1 MTRPTAIAGSVFF
14 LLLAPGTVAGVIP
27 WWISRWRMQPPL
39 FGFPGFRLLGLVLI
53 LAGIPAVLDSFV
65 RFALEGVGT
74 PAPIAPPQHLVVGG
88 LYRYVRNPMYVGVVT
103 VILGQGLLLG
113 NTHVLGYGAVVWICF
128 HLFVVSYEE
137 PALRR
142 KFGAGYETFCANVRR
157 WIPRVTPWRAT

>member
-1 MTRPTAIAGSVFF
+1 MVD
-14 LLLAPGTVAGVIP
+14 LA
-27 WWISRWRMQPPL
+27 
-39 FGFPGFRLLGLVLI
+39 
-53 LAGIPAVLDSFV
+53 LANA
-65 RFALEGVGT
+65 A
-74 PAPIAPPQHLVVGG
+74 AVVGG